1 VNIQH
6 NRNNMIIGEISFCD
20 QIAFN
25 IKSDE
30 TKQYILNKLSSQY
43 NLKII
48 TKHFEK
54 YQDSML
60 SYISQKPHMLCV
72 RSNGNPYFLY
82 LTRLNFVNYCIF
94 IDKKI
99 QQGYSFPRMIM
110 SHFKFDD
117 TLFDDTV
124 IDGEMTK
131 TTSGKWTFLIHD
143 MVVHRHEHLNN
154 MNFVKRINLLY
165 QMLQHAYTPDFNDIC
180 LFKVKKFFQY
190 TEAISILESHIH
202 DVDYSCRGIYFKP
215 LFLKFKDI
223 LMNFDDNLIKK
234 VERQKFKHV
243 KCFMLREDEQ
253 LLKNNG
259 NEDASSVSSNDS
271 AMHQDASCSSSATR
285 DARDARNVVIYNTK
299 KTNMPDVYE
308 ILDDNHKIFAVACV
322 PSLAISKF
330 MREIFIN
337 KNIVDTVPITY
348 EFSKNFNK
356 WMPVPSL

>member
-1 VNIQH
+1 
-6 NRNNMIIGEISFCD
+6 
-20 QIAFN
+20 
-25 IKSDE
+25 
-30 TKQYILNKLSSQY
+30 
-43 NLKII
+43 
-48 TKHFEK
+48 
-54 YQDSML
+54 ML
-60 SYISQKPHMLCV
+60 SNISQKPHMLCV

-99 QQGYSFPRMIM
+99 QQGYSFPRMII

-143 MVVHRHEHLNN
+143 MLVHQHEHLNN

-190 TEAISILESHIH
+190 TEAISILEKHIH
-202 DVDYSCRGIYFKP
+202 EVDYSCRGIYFKP

-253 LLKNNG
+253 LLKNNS
-259 NEDASSVSSNDS
+259 NEDTNSVSSISSNECS
-271 AMHQDASCSSSATR
+271 ASTSR
-285 DARDARNVVIYNTK
+285 DAKDVVKYNTK

-308 ILDDNHKIFAVACV
+308 MLDDNHKVFAIACV

-337 KNIVDTVPITY
+337 KNIVDTVPIIY
-348 EFSKNFNK
+348 EYSKTFNK
-356 WMPVPSL
+356 WMPVPSP